1 MCFPCC
7 FLTFC
12 ALHLP
17 SHCLVSI
24 LFRPFCPFVSQ
35 GIVGILASRHD
46 ELHAALAANPTCTPF
61 LRDFDWK
68 LNLTLSSDKA
78 ASLNAPVLLLSLNIA
93 QPLSDAERAQ
103 DAHAGEERHVVEL
116 TQPELA
122 KFVAQLEAMNA
133 AMAGL

>member
-1 MCFPCC
+1 M
-7 FLTFC
+7 
-12 ALHLP
+12 A
-17 SHCLVSI
+17 
-24 LFRPFCPFVSQ
+24 R
-35 GIVGILASRHD
+35 RD
-46 ELHAALAANPTCTPF
+46 ELHAALAAAPSCAPF

-78 ASLNAPVLLLSLNIA
+78 ASLNVPVMLLSLNVA

-103 DAHAGEERHVVEL
+103 DPRAGEQRHVVEM